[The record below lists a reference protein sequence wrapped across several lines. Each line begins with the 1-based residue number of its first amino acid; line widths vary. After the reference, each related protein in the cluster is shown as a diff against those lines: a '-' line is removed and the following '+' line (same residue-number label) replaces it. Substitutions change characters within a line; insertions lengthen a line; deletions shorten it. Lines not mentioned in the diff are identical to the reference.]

1 MGADMGKALQRLLA
15 LRSGRGGPGRYRRLG
30 SSGLRWAGS
39 GVLMRAGSIGRV
51 RMLCCVSSS
60 LIPLIAR
67 HREVV
72 CVVEFVA
79 P

>member
-1 MGADMGKALQRLLA
+1 VILDTIVTTMVDQAEPTTGRC
-15 LRSGRGGPGRYRRLG
+15 SGYAGPG
-30 SSGLRWAGS
+30 AE
-39 GVLMRAGSIGRV
+39 VLMRAGSVGRV

>member
-1 MGADMGKALQRLLA
+1 
-15 LRSGRGGPGRYRRLG
+15 
-30 SSGLRWAGS
+30 
-39 GVLMRAGSIGRV
+39 MRAGSVGRV